1 MNVVHKADVLD
12 ALRAMP
18 DNSFHGC
25 LTDPPYGLSFMG
37 HQWDHG
43 VPSVEVWREVLRV
56 LRPGAHLLAFGG
68 TRTFHRLTCAIEDA
82 GFEIRDC
89 MSWLY
94 GSGFPKSLDVSKA
107 IDREA
112 GAVREVVGPDP
123 QAARRNRA
131 SPQFGGSAMNE
142 YDPGYDGPLGRMA
155 ITAPAT
161 EAALQWSGY
170 GTAMKPAWEP
180 IILARKPL
188 EGTVAANVQRWGCGA
203 LAIDACRVP
212 GLADKPGGR
221 IRSVRHFDGHE
232 TGRADKDAPE
242 PNPLGRWPANVI
254 LDGLEDPVL
263 RLRNNVD
270 QQVARVIR
278 LYFCGMPDVRSGD
291 PNVPESGEPEEVLRE
306 RLLREVAK
314 REPERGES
322 PHGRKAA
329 SPRFPGE
336 DAGDKEGSRALKSGT
351 ELLQLEGRNVPDAR
365 LPNGGNESRGPRSI
379 RWDGESV
386 RLCDGAPSR
395 DGSQA
400 GSPTDF
406 QGSGSPSERNED
418 GQQDPEP
425 RAFGQRDA
433 QAGAP
438 SDRSGASAPEA
449 RERAIEVRAS
459 QIPEGWLSYFEPT
472 GRVISGEAGAAL
484 DAQSGKRP
492 SASNT
497 KPSTG
502 GTIMSGLSGEARPN
516 GYRAFANGNPYR
528 GENGGASRFFYCAK
542 ASRAERDAGLEG
554 FAAASG
560 GEATHREDGS
570 PGTKSPRAGAGRN
583 GGSKNIHPT
592 VKPIDLARYL
602 ARLILPPVAD
612 SRLLVPFCGSG
623 SEMIGGLRAGWS
635 HVEGIDSW
643 DVAVRI
649 ARARLAH
656 AAAGVP

>member
-94 GSGFPKSLDVSKA
+94 GSGFPKSLDVGK
-107 IDREA
+107 
-112 GAVREVVGPDP
+112 V
-123 QAARRNRA
+123 
-131 SPQFGGSAMNE
+131 
-142 YDPGYDGPLGRMA
+142 
-155 ITAPAT
+155 APAF
-161 EAALQWSGY
+161 AGH
-170 GTAMKPAWEP
+170 GTALKPAWEP
-180 IILARKPL
+180 IIVARKPL
-188 EGTVAANVQRWGCGA
+188 DGTVAQNVQRWGCGA
-203 LAIDACRVP
+203 LAIDACRIEVI
-212 GLADKPGGR
+212 GKKSEGGR
-221 IRSVRHFDGHE
+221 THGGALRSEDGR
-232 TGRADKDAPE
+232 TMGYGLRSGSNSDG
-242 PNPLGRWPANVI
+242 LGRWPANVV
-254 LDGLEDPVL
+254 LDE
-263 RLRNNVD
+263 
-270 QQVARVIR
+270 
-278 LYFCGMPDVRSGD
+278 
-291 PNVPESGEPEEVLRE
+291 
-306 RLLREVAK
+306 
-314 REPERGES
+314 
-322 PHGRKAA
+322 
-329 SPRFPGE
+329 
-336 DAGDKEGSRALKSGT
+336 
-351 ELLQLEGRNVPDAR
+351 
-365 LPNGGNESRGPRSI
+365 
-379 RWDGESV
+379 
-386 RLCDGAPSR
+386 
-395 DGSQA
+395 
-400 GSPTDF
+400 
-406 QGSGSPSERNED
+406 
-418 GQQDPEP
+418 
-425 RAFGQRDA
+425 
-433 QAGAP
+433 
-438 SDRSGASAPEA
+438 
-449 RERAIEVRAS
+449 
-459 QIPEGWLSYFEPT
+459 
-472 GRVISGEAGAAL
+472 EAGAAL

-570 PGTKSPRAGAGRN
+570 PGTRSPRAGAGRN
-583 GGSKNIHPT
+583 GGSRNVHPT
-592 VKPIDLARYL
+592 VKPLALAAYL
-602 ARLILPPVAD
+602 ARLILPPVEGT
-612 SRLLVPFCGSG
+612 RLLVPFCGSG

>member
-107 IDREA
+107 IDRRA
-112 GAVREVVGPDP
+112 GATREVVGV
-123 QAARRNRA
+123 NA
-131 SPQFGGSAMNE
+131 SAVRKPKRDTVWTGDVWGDNGAT
-142 YDPGYDGPLGRMA
+142 
-155 ITAPAT
+155 ITAPST
-161 EAALQWSGY
+161 EAARQWSGY
-170 GTAMKPAWEP
+170 GTALKPAWEP
-180 IILARKPL
+180 IIVARKPL
-188 EGTVAANVQRWGCGA
+188 DGTVAQNVQRWGCGG
-203 LAIDACRVP
+203 LAIDASRVEAGGP
-212 GLADKPGGR
+212 DVNARKNKGTGERFGGR
-221 IRSVRHFDGHE
+221 TFGVMHGDGSGWE
-232 TGRADKDAPE
+232 ATQ
-242 PNPLGRWPANVI
+242 GRWPANVI

-484 DAQSGKRP
+484 DAQSG
-492 SASNT
+492 
-497 KPSTG
+497 
-502 GTIMSGLSGEARPN
+502 
-516 GYRAFANGNPYR
+516 
-528 GENGGASRFFYCAK
+528 GASRFFYCAK

-554 FAAASG
+554 FAVASG